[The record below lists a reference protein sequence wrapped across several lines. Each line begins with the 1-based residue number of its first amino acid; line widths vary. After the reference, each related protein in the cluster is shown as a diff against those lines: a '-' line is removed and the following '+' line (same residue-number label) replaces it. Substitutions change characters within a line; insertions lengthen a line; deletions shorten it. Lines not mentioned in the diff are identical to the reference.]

1 MVVGFKLLVQS
12 VPITTNVVIIPPR
25 RGILDT
31 TLCDKNVLL
40 FLKMTKDPKKIH
52 IPINAYK
59 GRKLCPDYTQYLY
72 VINQETHKFYNK
84 L

>member
-1 MVVGFKLLVQS
+1 MYIFLQNSKFT
-12 VPITTNVVIIPPR
+12 PEI
-25 RGILDT
+25 
-31 TLCDKNVLL
+31 VLL
-40 FLKMTKDPKKIH
+40 FLKMTKDPTKIH